1 MKSDN
6 LLRALRQAPLFH
18 WLLLPVGMVLVY
30 RYRWMMDD
38 AYVYF
43 RYADNLVLYGSGL
56 VYNAGAYV
64 EGYSSPGWMLL
75 IAAARWVTGNYQAII
90 LALGFASFALFWAG
104 LIWLNF
110 AVTPPDAPQHN
121 LPLLYLVGN
130 YAVLCYFTSGLET
143 PLVQLAAIGFA
154 WLAFSP
160 RNRGLQIALAFTPL
174 IRPELV
180 VPLAIILLW
189 VAWHDWRRGL
199 LMALACFVVNA
210 AWLAFRIYYYADLF
224 PNTFHLKNETNW
236 AQGLIYVRDT
246 AEAYLLLPYL
256 IAMAVM
262 LAGFWQTRPDSEH
275 AHLGARGVIVLC
287 ALSVTVYVMKIGG
300 DPRHYR
306 YLAFPF
312 CLIVAGTCGITE
324 NVATCW
330 REILS
335 PQLQETLRKR
345 QMALIF
351 LGAAIVL
358 LWTYFQSTV
367 HAVSPF
373 PPMAILLS
381 VYVILVGL
389 LHVVTPRRRILLP
402 LFFLAVLS
410 RYPFQLAN
418 NPILGRPSHLQID
431 LINDATTHRDHL
443 RFAWDRRARINE
455 ARPKLRSFADY
466 EGIVLSGICGELY
479 MHADRWAMNFYGL
492 TDPFLSHAD
501 APSER
506 PAHKA
511 GLEPLAFDLHEIYL
525 RIPPGPGTFRKAVET
540 GIAPVWVAENLA
552 SLEAIERQVYNE
564 HDMQTNLRLAL
575 TSPSRITPP
584 QDYVRF
590 SGAMEESL

>member
-1 MKSDN
+1 MNRSG
-6 LLRALRQAPLFH
+6 LLQTLRQTPIFH

-30 RYRWMMDD
+30 RYRWLMDD

-43 RYADNLVLYGSGL
+43 RYADNAVVYGSGL

-75 IAAARWVTGNYQAII
+75 IAALRLLTGDYNFMI
-90 LALGFASFALFWAG
+90 LAVGMLIFTAFWLGLVAINKAL
-104 LIWLNF
+104 
-110 AVTPPDAPQHN
+110 TPEGSPQHN
-121 LPLLYLVGN
+121 LPLLYLAGN

-154 WLAFSP
+154 GLAFFP
-160 RNRGLQIALAFTPL
+160 RTRWLHIALAFTPL

-189 VAWHDWRRGL
+189 VARHDWRRGL

-210 AWLAFRIYYYADLF
+210 AWVTFRIYYYADLF
-224 PNTFHLKNETNW
+224 PNTFHLKNETIW
-236 AQGLIYVRDT
+236 AQGFRYVRDT

-256 IAMAVM
+256 IVMIVLMA
-262 LAGFWQTRPDSEH
+262 AFWQARPKSD
-275 AHLGARGVIVLC
+275 HLRAGARGVIFLC
-287 ALSVTVYVMKIGG
+287 AFSVTFYVMKIGG

-312 CLIVAGTCGITE
+312 CLIVAGSCGITE
-324 NVATCW
+324 NVATFW

-335 PQLQETLRKR
+335 PQLEETLRER
-345 QMALIF
+345 RLALIC
-351 LGAAIVL
+351 LGAAVVL
-358 LWTYFQSTV
+358 LWTYFRSTL

-381 VYVILVGL
+381 AYVLLVGL
-389 LHVVTPRRRILLP
+389 LHATVPRRRILLP

-410 RYPFQLAN
+410 RYPFQLAG
-418 NPILGRPSHLQID
+418 NPILGRSRHLQID
-431 LINDATTHRDHL
+431 LINDALTHRDHL
-443 RFAWDRRARINE
+443 SYAWDRRTRINE
-455 ARPKLRSFADY
+455 ARPPLHSFADY

-479 MHADRWAMNFYGL
+479 MHAARWGINFYGL
-492 TDPFLSHAD
+492 TDAFLSRVD

-525 RIPPGPGTFRKAVET
+525 RVPPEPGTFRKAVET
-540 GIAPVWVAENLA
+540 GIAPAWVAENLDT
-552 SLEAIERQVYNE
+552 LEAIEQRVYNE
-564 HDMQTNLRLAL
+564 HDMRTNLRLAL
-575 TSPSRITPP
+575 APPPRIVPP
-584 QDYVRF
+584 LDYIRF
-590 SGAMEESL
+590 SESSKGTL